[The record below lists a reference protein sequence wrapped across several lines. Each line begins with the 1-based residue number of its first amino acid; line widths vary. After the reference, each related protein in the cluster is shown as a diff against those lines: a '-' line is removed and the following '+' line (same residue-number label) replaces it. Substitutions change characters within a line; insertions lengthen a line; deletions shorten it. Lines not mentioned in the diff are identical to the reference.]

1 MLLGLSESARATTAE
16 EAKFRINYPNSRPR
30 KSRII
35 ALDKSAEG
43 TLERLAAGYAGG
55 EAHFLRYV
63 EAKPA
68 SDSLKMLPVDAVLED
83 LSGKR
88 VSLADEVT
96 EADVVVMLTTAGASA
111 EAAEVIGNACFVR
124 SKMTTGLVVSSADV
138 PALELART
146 LTAMRPFAAMLVVSN
161 GDEYVGEMLSALRV

>member
-1 MLLGLSESARATTAE
+1 MHLGLSESARVTTAE
-16 EAKFRINYPNSRPR
+16 EARFRINYPNSRPR

-35 ALDKSAEG
+35 ALDKAAEG

-55 EAHFLRYV
+55 NAHFLRYV
-63 EAKPA
+63 EAKPV

-83 LSGKR
+83 LTGKR
-88 VSLADEVT
+88 TALVDEIVD
-96 EADVVVMLTTAGASA
+96 ADVVVMLTTAGSAA

-138 PALELART
+138 AALDLART
-146 LTAMRPFAAMLVVSN
+146 LTAMRPFAAMLVISN
-161 GDEYVGEMLSALRV
+161 GDEYVAEMLSALRV